1 MTPCGFWPVWKT
13 RLIGGNRLCHC
24 GLSRGLGTSLSIF
37 PGTALV
43 GEPTH
48 GTPTCRSGPRGQ
60 GWQGD
65 CDFAVL
71 RVDLGFK
78 ERSHFLSG
86 SLQKAG
92 EQKGL
97 DGVCLGEL
105 HRKEGKER
113 AAHNYKAT

>member
-1 MTPCGFWPVWKT
+1 M
-13 RLIGGNRLCHC
+13 
-24 GLSRGLGTSLSIF
+24 SIF
-37 PGTALV
+37 PGIALV
-43 GEPTH
+43 REPTH
-48 GTPTCRSGPRGQ
+48 GTLDLQIRPPGGRAGKET
-60 GWQGD
+60 
-65 CDFAVL
+65 DFAVL

-78 ERSHFLSG
+78 ECSHFLSG
-86 SLQKAG
+86 SLQKAW